1 MVLAPPHG
9 AIMTAAPSPSSS
21 GSASDG
27 IRERGRYYDIIIEAL
42 VDYDG
47 WMLDDD
53 YDATPVLNR
62 IMKRMRER
70 VEMSDPPQ
78 PVDVAQA
85 SAWQPIETAPKDGT
99 RILVRLKDRLPVEG
113 RDDLERWHGVPFV

>member
-1 MVLAPPHG
+1 
-9 AIMTAAPSPSSS
+9 MTDS
-21 GSASDG
+21 

-42 VDYDG
+42 IDYEG

-70 VEMSDPPQ
+70 LEMSDPPQ
-78 PVDVAQA
+78 ALSVSSQ
-85 SAWQPIETAPKDGT
+85 DGGAAT
-99 RILVRLKDRLPVEG
+99 
-113 RDDLERWHGVPFV
+113 